1 MAGRGRP
8 PQMNQGRERDERKR
22 AAEMRKVAADGQL
35 RGPDLPEGTDWH
47 PRTLAWWSTWRTS
60 AQATTF
66 TDTDWDFLLD
76 TAMLHNE
83 MWAGNPGLAAELRLR
98 VSKFGASPEDRLRLR
113 MVVDDEVSE
122 VKTRTRVTS
131 ARRERLLSVVNEQ

>member
-1 MAGRGRP
+1 MPGRGPAPKAQRSRP
-8 PQMNQGRERDERKR
+8 NDTARR
-22 AAEMRKVAADGQL
+22 AAEMRKLAADGQL
-35 RGPDLPEGTDWH
+35 RGPDLPEGMEWH
-47 PRTLAWWSTWRTS
+47 PRTLAWWATWRTS

>member
-1 MAGRGRP
+1 MPGRGPAPKAQRSRP
-8 PQMNQGRERDERKR
+8 NDTARR
-22 AAEMRKVAADGQL
+22 AAEMQKLAADGQL
-35 RGPDLPEGTDWH
+35 RGPDLPEGMEWH
-47 PRTLAWWSTWRTS
+47 PRTLAWWATWRTS